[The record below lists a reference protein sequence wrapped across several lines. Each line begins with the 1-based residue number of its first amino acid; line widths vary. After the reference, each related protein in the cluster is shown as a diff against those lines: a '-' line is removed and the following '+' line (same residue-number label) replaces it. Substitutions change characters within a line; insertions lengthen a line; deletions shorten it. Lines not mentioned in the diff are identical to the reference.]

1 MPRRASRTGPG
12 PGMTSHTGGQLSRS
26 PESHTDA
33 TDIRL
38 SGWRVCPAG
47 GGGVRDLSPD
57 GLTLVTSAELA
68 ASQACELT
76 QDLAPG
82 PAAGPGGCLLKM
94 STLSQVQGSVSLWI
108 FKPLQPGCGHRE
120 AARRLQH
127 CSRGSGQS
135 QRPGGPRDAPLSAI
149 VSSPHRGHSGGG
161 GGGSSRS
168 SGRAHSRAAPQGSV
182 GDAHS
187 KAEPTPGR
195 GAGVPGVGCALRA
208 ALGRGPG

>member
-1 MPRRASRTGPG
+1 
-12 PGMTSHTGGQLSRS
+12 MTSHTGGQLSRS

-82 PAAGPGGCLLKM
+82 PAAGSGGCLLKM

-108 FKPLQPGCGHRE
+108 FKPLQPTKKAILCSSAQQYRQATSARWGKNQRAGEGAENPGKE
-120 AARRLQH
+120 A
-127 CSRGSGQS
+127 
-135 QRPGGPRDAPLSAI
+135 
-149 VSSPHRGHSGGG
+149 
-161 GGGSSRS
+161 
-168 SGRAHSRAAPQGSV
+168 
-182 GDAHS
+182 
-187 KAEPTPGR
+187 
-195 GAGVPGVGCALRA
+195 
-208 ALGRGPG
+208 